1 MHISN
6 KNSGFSLIEMMVAIA
21 VMSILL
27 LVALP
32 SFQATMLSAKLRSYS
47 NELVASV
54 YLARS
59 EAIKSNSVVT
69 MCASS
74 TGTSCEGEWG
84 QGWIVLNN
92 DDAIIQS
99 HGALASGYKI
109 NSEESKITFLS
120 TGIGATQ
127 TTLTVCRSAPASGDQ
142 ERVVTISATGRP
154 SVVRTTE
161 GSC

>member
-1 MHISN
+1 MLIMN
-6 KNSGFSLIEMMVAIA
+6 KNSGFTLIEMMVAIA

-27 LVALP
+27 LIALP
-32 SFQATMLSAKLRSYS
+32 SFQSTMLSVKLRSYS
-47 NELVASV
+47 NELVASA

-59 EAIKSNSVVT
+59 EAIKSNSAVT

-74 TGTSCEGEWG
+74 NGNSCDGEWAE
-84 QGWIVLNN
+84 GWIILNN
-92 DDAIIQS
+92 NGVIQS

-109 NSEESKITFLS
+109 NAGESKIVFQS

-127 TTLTVCRSAPASGDQ
+127 AALTVCRSYPEAGSQ

-154 SVVRTTE
+154 AVTRTTL
-161 GSC
+161 GSCE